1 MCLRL
6 SALFELCYVLAA
18 IDNNQ
23 GGTCC
28 WEIVCCFWPIWPLFP
43 AGTSRELMGC
53 WDDETLLHYVSHDSL
68 QHSWRSRERAP
79 VLIPGSPWQQWRW
92 GTARGEGCQSSWMKE
107 EGIGGDTSGNRRGGG
122 LRKEDRRAYQT
133 IFLFSDWVDDMEESG
148 WFLVMAFFIGTALL
162 FTQNRGIWLTFGP
175 LLCSDKLYKCIPP
188 QQTYHTQRGVL
199 ELVLLLTADSRV
211 CVKAFVF
218 NGEEVLVVVVTLAK
232 ISFGRISDT
241 TEYMNSAACTG
252 QPPVSQSFIWF
263 QQRTE
268 LITH

>member
-1 MCLRL
+1 MLLGDCVLFLTDLATLPCRDEQGINGML
-6 SALFELCYVLAA
+6 GWWDSSALRIPRFPPAQLEK
-18 IDNNQ
+18 Q
-23 GGTCC
+23 G
-28 WEIVCCFWPIWPLFP
+28 
-43 AGTSRELMGC
+43 
-53 WDDETLLHYVSHDSL
+53 
-68 QHSWRSRERAP
+68 RAP

-148 WFLVMAFFIGTALL
+148 WFLVMAFFRGTALL